1 MELFTTATTDNKTC
15 IVRLSRILSKIKCV
29 FEYVK
34 GLNLRSLSDQKYPF
48 DVREGF
54 IFMVKAL
61 FSHLYIGFALVY
73 PFIYLYVL
81 ILSLVHSF
89 LHSLIRPIIH
99 SLIRHSLIFFLH
111 SLILPF
117 IRSFIQFFRSLVH
130 SFNRLLV
137 FVLFCVIASP
147 IITWPVVTSYIR
159 TFKTSVLIS
168 IHTDVFCH
176 YHQLFDDQLT
186 LAFLSCVRILIKA
199 GATKTETI

>member
-99 SLIRHSLIFFLH
+99 SLIRHSLIFF
-111 SLILPF
+111 SF
-117 IRSFIQFFRSLVH
+117 IRLFFRSSVH
-130 SFNRLLV
+130 LFSF
-137 FVLFCVIASP
+137 FVHLFIPSIACS
-147 IITWPVVTSYIR
+147 
-159 TFKTSVLIS
+159 
-168 IHTDVFCH
+168 
-176 YHQLFDDQLT
+176 
-186 LAFLSCVRILIKA
+186 FLSYFAR
-199 GATKTETI
+199 